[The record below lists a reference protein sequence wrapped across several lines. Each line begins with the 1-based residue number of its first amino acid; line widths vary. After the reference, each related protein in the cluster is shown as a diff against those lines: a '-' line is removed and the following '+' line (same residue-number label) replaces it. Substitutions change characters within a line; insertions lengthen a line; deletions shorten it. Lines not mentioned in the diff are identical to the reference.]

1 MEIIGAILVL
11 AVCFLA
17 LALHQYGRAS
27 VWLVIATRAK
37 ANYEA
42 ALLRE
47 RRTADLRAEWE
58 IDEIADAGKKVNA
71 LTAKRDAA
79 VRAAKGVE

>member
-11 AVCFLA
+11 AACALA
-17 LALHQYGRAS
+17 LALHQHGRAS

-37 ANYEA
+37 ANHEA

-47 RRTADLRAEWE
+47 RRTAELKAEWE
-58 IDEIADAGKKVNA
+58 VA
-71 LTAKRDAA
+71 R
-79 VRAAKGVE
+79 

>member
-11 AVCFLA
+11 AVCALA

-47 RRTADLRAEWE
+47 RRTAELRAEWE
-58 IDEIADAGKKVNA
+58 V
-71 LTAKRDAA
+71 
-79 VRAAKGVE
+79 VRWP

>member
-1 MEIIGAILVL
+1 MEIIGAIAVL
-11 AVCFLA
+11 AACALG

-47 RRTADLRAEWE
+47 RRTAELRAEWE
-58 IDEIADAGKKVNA
+58 VA
-71 LTAKRDAA
+71 R
-79 VRAAKGVE
+79 

>member
-1 MEIIGAILVL
+1 MEIIGAVLVL
-11 AVCFLA
+11 AVCAFG

-37 ANYEA
+37 ANHEA

-47 RRTADLRAEWE
+47 RRTAELKAEW
-58 IDEIADAGKKVNA
+58 DV
-71 LTAKRDAA
+71 
-79 VRAAKGVE
+79 VR